1 MNLKSIEI
9 DEFIKPFTEK
19 LLAEVVVP
27 GTIFEL
33 SLF

>member
-1 MNLKSIEI
+1 MSLKSIEI

-27 GTIFEL
+27 GTIFKFTL
-33 SLF
+33 L